1 MAKTKHSTPLRKHDT
16 NDHMGAGALT
26 YEGEEIQKR
35 PDPKTHKETIGKYK
49 LNTWTS
55 PNGQTHRQ
63 IDNIAISHKYRN
75 TARSAWA
82 VHGRIGKI
90 AQKAQHAVIKMSL
103 TLKLAGN

>member
-55 PNGQTHRQ
+55 PNT
-63 IDNIAISHKYRN
+63 DNFLSGFGEEISKNLKFVFTRN
-75 TARSAWA
+75 THHNNS
-82 VHGRIGKI
+82 ITK
-90 AQKAQHAVIKMSL
+90 
-103 TLKLAGN
+103 